1 MARLL
6 YIVGV
11 VVVVS
16 FNLVLVVG
24 FMPREKRQIYLVKS
38 GVGW

>member
-1 MARLL
+1 
-6 YIVGV
+6 
-11 VVVVS
+11 VVS

-24 FMPREKRQIYLVKS
+24 FMPGEKRQIYFVKS